1 MLVVV
6 GVDVVASV
14 LMCERQKNVPSRR
27 IRVASDGRGLLRD
40 LQKHGSMNVT
50 VRLLMMHVCSAF
62 ACIDRTL
69 ESLDCTCLFVI
80 HRQRVLRAHGE
91 WSEVGGPGPSP
102 VCGRGDGESQGG
114 VCEGTH
120 LYHRSPVCLKEKY
133 VLALVTLLVRYVVCW
148 LC

>member
-50 VRLLMMHVCSAF
+50 VQRCSLASLIPCVESIFVLSGPPNILRGRCSSGPPLRGLQLSRLFC
-62 ACIDRTL
+62 TL
-69 ESLDCTCLFVI
+69 VSVRSPSR
-80 HRQRVLRAHGE
+80 RQSSR
-91 WSEVGGPGPSP
+91 WSGRPA
-102 VCGRGDGESQGG
+102 GRGQPSRPGLDARFLSDG
-114 VCEGTH
+114 
-120 LYHRSPVCLKEKY
+120 R
-133 VLALVTLLVRYVVCW
+133 
-148 LC
+148 